1 MRYDEHMSDDLSGAV
16 QLAILEKA
24 HRQAVEDVMHSD
36 MGDVARIAKVLAME
50 AEHQG
55 LIEKLRAAQAAGP
68 AARQAPKQ
76 DESPDSRA

>member
-1 MRYDEHMSDDLSGAV
+1 MSDDLSGAV

-36 MGDVARIAKVLAME
+36 MGDVQRIAKVLAME

-55 LIEKLRAAQAAGP
+55 LIEKLRAAQATAP
-68 AARQAPKQ
+68 APRQ
-76 DESPDSRA
+76 DDSADSHV